1 MRLVEFT
8 DVRRRVDLEPRLGIQ
23 SKGRLSLNAVA
34 VERLGRP
41 THVVLLFDPDGPFLG
56 VRPAD
61 QREAHAYRLTGT
73 GKENEAR
80 TVSLVALFN
89 HFGIDGDQYLGGYIP
104 DWDEEIGGLV
114 ARLGA
119 PTSTSSPHM
128 AEDDIPF

>member
-8 DVRRRVDLEPRLGIQ
+8 DVRRRVDAEPRLGIQ

-61 QREAHAYRLTGT
+61 QREPHAYRLTGT
-73 GKENEAR
+73 GKANEAR

-89 HFGIDGDQYLGGYIP
+89 HYGVDGDQYLGGYIP
-104 DWDEEIGGLV
+104 NWDDEIGGLV
-114 ARLGA
+114 VRLGNQ
-119 PTSTSSPHM
+119 PTESTHM
-128 AEDDIPF
+128 DDDDIPF